1 MWLLFQ
7 ALVVR
12 ETEGA
17 KVLPS
22 TKDSV
27 THANTVKCV
36 VTRTRIVIG
45 VLSNVEPI
53 SFYDYKS
60 KNYIGHDIDLVKES
74 CKCAERECGFK
85 PILISEIEKDLV

>member
-1 MWLLFQ
+1 M
-7 ALVVR
+7 
-12 ETEGA
+12 
-17 KVLPS
+17 
-22 TKDSV
+22 
-27 THANTVKCV
+27 HANTAKCV

-74 CKCAERECGFK
+74 CNYAERECGFK